1 MSYVFLLTLIHPI
14 PSHSSD
20 YHFIMTYYWSQK
32 DPRLQSEK
40 LLLNSPGATASS
52 RPSSCSCIT
61 LTPTWILSSVA
72 DASFPISLTCEG
84 LTLSP
89 QGSAIFHTTDSHSF
103 SPHCYSFTFA
113 CLWPS
118 RLERHTEKDNL
129 MLVFVMSAL
138 GMVPGTD
145 EEPKRVCRM
154 NGWMSHWMNE
164 YDGAHVWRREGLQ
177 SVIAYPVPE
186 NLKGT
191 RRDYHAHFTRQK
203 NWGAKEESDLEGKTP
218 GSLTLWQCRQQ
229 RQGREKQRLWLS
241 LRRNQWTSPNLA
253 EIGNKADYWFAFFFW
268 KSKRIACNAVLKI
281 IKAEKQT
288 K

>member
-1 MSYVFLLTLIHPI
+1 MA
-14 PSHSSD
+14 PSPSVWHVRDSLSL
-20 YHFIMTYYWSQK
+20 
-32 DPRLQSEK
+32 PRVPPFSTQ
-40 LLLNSPGATASS
+40 P
-52 RPSSCSCIT
+52 T
-61 LTPTWILSSVA
+61 LTV
-72 DASFPISLTCEG
+72 
-84 LTLSP
+84 
-89 QGSAIFHTTDSHSF
+89 F
-103 SPHCYSFTFA
+103 SPHCYSFMFS

-164 YDGAHVWRREGLQ
+164 NDGARVWRREGLQ
-177 SVIAYPVPE
+177 SVITYPVPE

-191 RRDYHAHFTRQK
+191 SRDYHAHFTRQK
-203 NWGAKEESDLEGKTP
+203 NWGAQEESDLEGKTP

-229 RQGREKQRLWLS
+229 RQGREKQRLWLF

-253 EIGNKADYWFAFFFW
+253 EIGNKADYWFAFF
-268 KSKRIACNAVLKI
+268 LE
-281 IKAEKQT
+281 IKMHCL
-288 K
+288 